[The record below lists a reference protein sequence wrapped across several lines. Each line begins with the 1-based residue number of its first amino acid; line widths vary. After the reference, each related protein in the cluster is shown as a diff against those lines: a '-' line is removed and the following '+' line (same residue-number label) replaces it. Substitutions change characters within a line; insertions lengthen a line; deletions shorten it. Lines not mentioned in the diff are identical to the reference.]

1 MKQSIKFGDL
11 SPQSTSENEGL
22 KNGAMTNGNRVMAG
36 KEFNFLHKMEI
47 RKQFEKLGKFKAH
60 DTVFY
65 FSRTSLF
72 VLQSDNRFRK
82 WIVWLITWK

>member
-1 MKQSIKFGDL
+1 MQDTMQASD
-11 SPQSTSENEGL
+11 NESS
-22 KNGAMTNGNRVMAG
+22 KSAAKSQGNRIMAG
-36 KEFNFLHKMEI
+36 KEFNFLHKIEI
-47 RKQFEKLGKFKAH
+47 KKQFEKLGKFKAH

-72 VLQSDNRFRK
+72 VLSSDNSFRK

>member
-1 MKQSIKFGDL
+1 
-11 SPQSTSENEGL
+11 
-22 KNGAMTNGNRVMAG
+22 MAG

-60 DTVFY
+60 GTVFY

-72 VLQSDNRFRK
+72 ILSSENIIRK
-82 WIVWLITWK
+82 WIVWLITWR